1 MHKVRVWAELS
12 DEMYEAYEG
21 EARRQH
27 VDVETLVQQTVNCL
41 IKELDEE
48 ERDGPWRVP
57 PC

>member
-1 MHKVRVWAELS
+1 
-12 DEMYEAYEG
+12 
-21 EARRQH
+21 